1 LATGSAWLSTTGRAT
16 WRELDNCLE
25 RAAVMLESG
34 EIDAEPS
41 ERERVIAALERA
53 DWVQARAARLF
64 GMTPWQIAYRL

>member
-1 LATGSAWLSTTGRAT
+1 L
-16 WRELDNCLE
+16 ENCLE

-41 ERERVIAALERA
+41 ERQRVIAALERA